1 MISTFDLTLLGSLVS
16 AGGLVFLRQGTWPHL
31 SVHSL
36 GLGKRLEL
44 SAERRD
50 QHARSTALAG
60 ARWLTVGA
68 LTLFVAY
75 AHGAAEGYLFSP
87 WTDVL
92 FHIVFVATCW
102 AATAYRMKQAAEQT
116 VTVGLPNT
124 CRVNPAVDR

>member
-16 AGGLVFLRQGTWPHL
+16 TGGLVFLRQGKWRHL

-36 GLGKRLEL
+36 GIGRQPEL

-50 QHARSTALAG
+50 HHARSIALAG

-75 AHGAAEGYLFSP
+75 AYGAEEGYLFSP

-92 FHIVFVATCW
+92 FHIVFVSVCW
-102 AATAYRMKQAAEQT
+102 TTTAYRMKQAAEQ
-116 VTVGLPNT
+116 VTTASLPNIS
-124 CRVNPAVDR
+124 PSQAGS